1 MNNLPLKSTGFL
13 KQDLL
18 ASIVVFFVALPL
30 CMGVA
35 LASGAPVAAGL
46 ITGIVGGIVA
56 GSLAGCPLQVSGPA
70 AGLTVIVYEVIQ
82 RLGLEMLGLV
92 VLLAGVLQIVAG
104 ALRLGPWFRAVS
116 PAVIHGMLA
125 GIGVLIFAGQFHVMV
140 DDKPRGSGLENLAT
154 IPQALYKGVGIP
166 RIPGEQ
172 ERAFRTHALKA
183 TGDLHHDQINL
194 RTHIA
199 ELIPYHNIDHEALD
213 RIVEPRLHDFAEE
226 QERISDALDDL
237 ADELEDVEQESA
249 GAIHLNR
256 AKAALAEAAER
267 SDEAEAALD
276 SGKAVDAVRTQEA
289 AVAALEAAAS
299 RLKSHR
305 LAASLGIL
313 TIAVII
319 LWLKFAPRRLRLV
332 PGPLLAIVAAT
343 LIAAYFPLPVLYVEI
358 PANLAD
364 DIHFP
369 TWSLIQSA
377 PWSDLLATALLIA
390 VVASAETLLCA
401 TAVDQLSQ
409 GSRTNYD
416 RELAAQGVGNMV
428 CGLLG
433 ALPMT
438 GVIVRSSAN
447 VQAGAKTRLSAILH
461 GVWLLLFVVALAG
474 LLQMIPTASLAAV
487 LVYTGYKLVNF
498 KEIKKLRQAGWG
510 EVGIYAATLITIVAK
525 DLLTGVI
532 VGIALAA
539 AKLLYTFSHLEVKME
554 ENELNGRFVMHL
566 AGAAT
571 FVRLPKL
578 AAALEQVP
586 DNAELHVEL
595 DRLTYIDHACLEL
608 LTAWAKQH
616 EATGGRL
623 SIDWDSLHASFREG
637 PQAAGGPTSGDT
649 WIDQPEPALSR

>member
-1 MNNLPLKSTGFL
+1 MTITRYF

-46 ITGIVGGIVA
+46 ITGIVGGLVA

-92 VLLAGVLQIVAG
+92 VLLAGILQIAAG

-140 DDKPRGSGLENLAT
+140 DDEPRGSGLENLVT

-166 RIPGEQ
+166 RISGKQ
-172 ERAFRTHALKA
+172 ERAFRTHALQA

-213 RIVEPRLHDFAEE
+213 RIVEPRLHDLVEE
-226 QERISDALDDL
+226 QARISEALDDL
-237 ADELEDVEQESA
+237 ADDLEEVEEESA

-256 AKAALAEAAER
+256 AKAALAEAVKR
-267 SDEAEAALD
+267 SRNAEAALD
-276 SGKAVDAVRTQEA
+276 SGKAVDAVRTQDES
-289 AVAALEAAAS
+289 VAALDVAAS
-299 RLKSHR
+299 RLKNHR

-313 TIAVII
+313 TIAVIV
-319 LWLKFAPRRLRLV
+319 LWLKFAPHRLRLV

-343 LIAAYFPLPVLYVEI
+343 LVAAYFLLPVLYVEI

-369 TWSLIQSA
+369 TWSLIQST

-416 RELAAQGVGNMV
+416 RELAAQGVGNML

-447 VQAGAKTRLSAILH
+447 VQAGAKTRLSSILH
-461 GVWLLLFVVALAG
+461 GVWILVFVVVLAG

-532 VGIALAA
+532 VGITLAA
-539 AKLLYTFSHLEVKME
+539 AKLLYTFSHLEVKMDA
-554 ENELNGRFVMHL
+554 NELDGRFVMHL

-571 FVRLPKL
+571 FVRLPQL

-623 SIDWDSLHASFREG
+623 SIDWDSLHANFREG
-637 PQAAGGPTSGDT
+637 PQPAGGSTSGDT